1 MPVSMF
7 SYFILM
13 KTLTT
18 LYFVPQH
25 MRVAIDGGVC
35 AELRK
40 QVRVT

>member
-1 MPVSMF
+1 MF

-35 AELRK
+35 GELRR